1 MIPNRCRIGT
11 SISEGG
17 TMVDEDVCP
26 QCGYCAKPL
35 HRMEMT
41 WELNEA
47 HQIYRCVSKT
57 GSSWHVKKIG
67 DDWRRA
73 RSNADDWLPDLYPD
87 YSSAMTAC
95 MQDEADVLFGKKE
108 CEPLPS
114 PDQSTVQPEEGSCHC
129 PGTCEGTAA
138 AESTAPSGLGGWIS
152 TKVRQTLS

>member
-1 MIPNRCRIGT
+1 
-11 SISEGG
+11 
-17 TMVDEDVCP
+17 MVDEDVCP